1 MEILELEAKNHTPYI
16 KLDHTTGIME
26 FKGRSTP
33 ENSVEFYDPINKWLI
48 DLIANPISLPVVV
61 MLKFEYFNTSS
72 SKCILDVLKKFAEL
86 KKAGVDVKVEWYYEE
101 DDDDMKEA
109 AEDYSDIVKIP
120 FEIIEVPEED

>member
-1 MEILELEAKNHTPYI
+1 MDILELEAKNHTPYI

-33 ENSVEFYDPINKWLI
+33 ENSVEFYDPINKWLNQ
-48 DLIANPISLPVVV
+48 LISESITLPVVV

-86 KKAGVDVKVEWYYEE
+86 KKSGIEVKVQWFYEE
-101 DDDDMKEA
+101 DDDDMKES

-120 FEIIEVPEED
+120 FEIIEVPEAD

>member
-1 MEILELEAKNHTPYI
+1 MEIFELDAKNHTPYI

-26 FKGRSTP
+26 LKGRSTP
-33 ENSVEFYDPINKWLI
+33 ENSVEFYDPVNKWLI
-48 DLIANPISLPVVV
+48 QFINEAVTIPVIVK
-61 MLKFEYFNTSS
+61 LKFEYFNTSS

-86 KKAGVDVKVEWYYEE
+86 KKTGADVKVEWYYEQ

-120 FEIIEVPEED
+120 FEIIEIPED

>member
-33 ENSVEFYDPINKWLI
+33 ENSVEFYDSINKWLI
-48 DLIANPISLPVVV
+48 ELIANPITLPVVV

-86 KKAGVDVKVEWYYEE
+86 KKGGCEVKVEWYYEV

>member
-1 MEILELEAKNHTPYI
+1 MEIFELPAKNHTPYI
-16 KLDHTTGIME
+16 KLDHNTGIME

-48 DLIANPISLPVVV
+48 QLIADAIAIPVIVQ
-61 MLKFEYFNTSS
+61 LKFEYFNTSS

-86 KKAGVDVKVEWYYEE
+86 KKSGADVKVEWYYEE

-120 FEIIEVPEED
+120 FEIIEVPED

>member
-1 MEILELEAKNHTPYI
+1 
-16 KLDHTTGIME
+16 ME

-48 DLIANPISLPVVV
+48 QFISEAVAIPVIV

-86 KKAGVDVKVEWYYEE
+86 KKTGADVKVEWYYEQ

-120 FEIIEVPEED
+120 FEIIEIPED

>member
-1 MEILELEAKNHTPYI
+1 MEIFELEAKNHTPYI
-16 KLDHTTGIME
+16 KLDPTTGIME

-48 DLIANPISLPVVV
+48 NLIENPITLPVVV

-86 KKAGVDVKVEWYYEE
+86 TKTGANVKVEWYYEE

-120 FEIIEVPEED
+120 FEIIEVPED

>member
-1 MEILELEAKNHTPYI
+1 MEIFELDAKNHTPYI

-48 DLIANPISLPVVV
+48 QFISEAVAIPVIV

-86 KKAGVDVKVEWYYEE
+86 KKTGADVKVEWYYEQ

-120 FEIIEVPEED
+120 FEIIEIPED

>member
-1 MEILELEAKNHTPYI
+1 MEIFELDAKSHTPYI

-48 DLIANPISLPVVV
+48 QFISEAVAIPVIV

-86 KKAGVDVKVEWYYEE
+86 KKTGADVKVEWYYEQ

-120 FEIIEVPEED
+120 FEIIEIPED